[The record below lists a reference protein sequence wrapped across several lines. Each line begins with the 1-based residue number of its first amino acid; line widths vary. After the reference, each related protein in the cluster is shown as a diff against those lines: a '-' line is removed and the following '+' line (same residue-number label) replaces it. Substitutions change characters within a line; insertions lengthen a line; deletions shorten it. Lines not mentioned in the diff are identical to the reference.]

1 MELIKLK
8 NFSITKEILNKEKR
22 QPSEWWKI
30 FANEAN
36 VKEYVSKIYK
46 ELMLLNIK
54 KKQIGRKPKN
64 SFL

>member
-54 KKQIGRKPKN
+54 KNK
-64 SFL
+64 

>member
-54 KKQIGRKPKN
+54 KTNR
-64 SFL
+64 